1 MASQD
6 QIDQQQRVILATKQD
21 CAAMLD
27 LASKIQTRL
36 TSYARLGYDKAL
48 VVESFAGTGTDA
60 ATYGAAIAALS
71 QFAAL
76 PDSVWAALEAFAR

>member
-1 MASQD
+1 MATQD
-6 QIDQQQRVILATKQD
+6 QIEQQQRVVRATQAD

-27 LASKIQTRL
+27 LAAKIQTRL
-36 TSYARLGYDKAL
+36 TSYARLGYDKKL
-48 VVESFAGTGTDA
+48 VDESFAGTGTDA
-60 ATYGAAIAALS
+60 VTYGAAIAALG